1 MCSTHGPAR
10 KRCEAEGCA
19 KVAVQAGRCIAH
31 GAKKKVC
38 SIELCTKQ
46 AILGGMCKKHHD
58 ETHGVVKQPRGAR
71 GKKPA
76 AADVTEGA
84 HQKGGH
90 ERGLSL
96 FQDSDLMKTIIDN
109 GNTATSTDEDGLRG
123 LSFDMI

>member
-1 MCSTHGPAR
+1 MEPFTILALILIFSTAIIFSPLGLGGGLIFMPILHYIMEWEI
-10 KRCEAEGCA
+10 K
-19 KVAVQAGRCIAH
+19 
-31 GAKKKVC
+31 
-38 SIELCTKQ
+38 T
-46 AILGGMCKKHHD
+46 AILGSLILVWSVSLGS
-58 ETHGVVKQPRGAR
+58 QF
-71 GKKPA
+71 
-76 AADVTEGA
+76 A